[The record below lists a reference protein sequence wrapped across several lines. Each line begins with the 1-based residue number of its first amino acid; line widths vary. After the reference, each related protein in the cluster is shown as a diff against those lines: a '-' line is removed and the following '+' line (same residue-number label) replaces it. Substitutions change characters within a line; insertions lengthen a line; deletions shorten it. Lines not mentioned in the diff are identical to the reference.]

1 MKNKIVSAA
10 AAIELIRD
18 NDTLIFSGFGV
29 VGVPDE
35 LALALKARFVDK
47 ASPRDLTLIFGGGP
61 GDGKD
66 KGMNQIALEGLVKK
80 AIGGHWG
87 LVPRMG
93 ELAMANKI
101 EAYNLPLGVISHL
114 YRDIACGKP
123 GCLSKVGI
131 GTFVDPRHEG
141 GKVNARTTEEIV
153 EVTSLAG
160 EEMLFFRVPKPDV
173 AFIRGTYA
181 DTDGN
186 LALDH
191 EALSQDTLAIA
202 MATKNSGGIV
212 IAQVEAIVERGS
224 QLPKSVKVPGVLVD
238 CVVLAQP
245 ENHRQTYG
253 TQYSA
258 ALSGEVRVPLDSL
271 SPMPLDERKI
281 IARRAAFE
289 LMPGAVVNLGIG
301 MPEGVSAIAAEERL
315 LPYMT
320 LTAEPGIIGGIPGS
334 GLNFGTS
341 VNAAALLDMNQQFD
355 FYDGGGLDLACLGL
369 AECDAMGN
377 INVSRFGPKLAGA
390 GGFINITQNSQVVIF
405 VGTFTARGLKIGVED
420 GRLRIL
426 QEGGQKKF
434 VSQIEQITFS
444 GEFAA
449 RNGKRVLY
457 VTERCVFELTSA
469 GLELIEVAPG
479 IDIAKDILEQMAF
492 KPVINNVRLM
502 DARIFHEAPMGLKDT
517 LMSIALEDR
526 IAYQSDK
533 NILFLNFQG
542 LTLKTAKDAADIQ
555 ARVTAVCEEVGKRV
569 DVVVN
574 YDDFVIEEAAV
585 EAYANV
591 MHTMTTHYYDNVTRY
606 STNAFLREK
615 LGRAIESRGLSG
627 RIFETREEAEQSA
640 VRN

>member
-10 AAIELIRD
+10 EAIELIRD

-35 LALALKARFVDK
+35 LALALRNRFVDT
-47 ASPRDLTLIFGGGP
+47 STPRDLTLIFGGGP

-66 KGMNQIALEGLVKK
+66 RGMNQIALEGLIRK

-93 ELAMANKI
+93 ELAMSNKI
-101 EAYNLPLGVISHL
+101 DAYNLPLGVISHL

-123 GCLSKVGI
+123 GCVSKVGI

-141 GKVNARTTEEIV
+141 GKVNSRTTEELV
-153 EVTSLAG
+153 EVITLGG
-160 EEMLFFRVPKPDV
+160 EEMLFYRVPKPDV

-202 MATKNSGGIV
+202 MATKNAGGIV

-238 CVVLAQP
+238 CIVLAQ
-245 ENHRQTYG
+245 EDNHYQTYG
-253 TQYSA
+253 TRYSP
-258 ALSGEVRVPLDSL
+258 ALSGETRVPLDSL
-271 SPMPLDERKI
+271 APMPLDERKV
-281 IARRAAFE
+281 IARRATFE

-315 LPYMT
+315 LPFMT
-320 LTAEPGIIGGIPGS
+320 LTAEPGIIGGVPGS

-405 VGTFTARGLKIGVED
+405 VGTFTARGLKVRVED
-420 GRLRIL
+420 GRLQIL
-426 QEGGQKKF
+426 QEGSQRKF
-434 VSQIEQITFS
+434 VNKIEQITFS

-449 RNGKRVLY
+449 RNGKKVLY
-457 VTERCVFELTSA
+457 VTERCVFELKPA

-479 IDIAKDILEQMAF
+479 VDIEKDILAHMDF
-492 KPVINNVRLM
+492 KPVMKQVRLM
-502 DARIFHEAPMGLKDT
+502 DERIFLPPPMALKDT
-517 LMSIALEDR
+517 LMSMALEDR
-526 IAYQSDK
+526 IAYQADK
-533 NILFLNFQG
+533 NVLFLNFQG
-542 LTLKTAKDAADIQ
+542 LTLKTAKDAEDIRT
-555 ARVTAVCEEVGKRV
+555 RVEGLCLEIGKRV
-569 DVVVN
+569 HVLVN
-574 YDDFVIEEAAV
+574 YDDFIIEEAAV

-591 MHTMTTHYYDNVTRY
+591 MQHMTQQHYASVTRY
-606 STNAFLREK
+606 TTNAFLREK

-627 RIFETREEAEQSA
+627 RIFETREEAERSA
-640 VRN
+640 VRS